1 MRFVALATL
10 WAVTIL
16 AEGWLFWIL
25 LGISGVAS
33 YFVIGRWI
41 YRNSSP
47 WRRIYFP
54 LINRYSFL
62 SGAQI
67 VVADQAGEQF
77 TPKKPLAVLLKEIQP
92 AFTDDEISYL
102 LENWQRDFETFQNAA
117 LFVQIMRENGVSERE
132 LAAKIQ
138 ALAATMRQGNNYNG
152 FFVRHAI
159 GEIIESKVGVS
170 QKKSYWRAVLS
181 GRLP

>member
-1 MRFVALATL
+1 MMRFLAIGIL
-10 WAVTIL
+10 WVVTIL
-16 AEGWLFWIL
+16 AESWLFWIL

-33 YFVIGRWI
+33 YFIIGRWI

-54 LINRYSFL
+54 LIDRYSFL
-62 SGAQI
+62 SGAHI
-67 VVADQAGEQF
+67 AAADMAGEQF

-102 LENWQRDFETFQNAA
+102 LEKWKNDFETFQNAP
-117 LFVQIMRENGVSERE
+117 LFEEIMRENGVSEQE
-132 LAAKIQ
+132 LSMKVQ
-138 ALAATMRQGNNYNG
+138 ALATILQDNNYNAL
-152 FFVRHAI
+152 FVRHAV
-159 GEIIESKVGVS
+159 GEIIESKVGSS
-170 QKKSYWRAVLS
+170 QKKAYWRAVLS